1 MSEYTDK
8 IMKIFLNNKEH
19 GTGGAKMVEIEIFSA
34 QNTTGIAINNMR
46 VTKTKP
52 YGFIQPMQKY
62 VVDEKAIIEAIGADV
77 QPVKHGY
84 WKEEE
89 PRVLKCSVCGE
100 YAPMNYLGQNCID
113 SRYCPWCGTKM
124 DSNADEPWQSD

>member
-1 MSEYTDK
+1 MTEY
-8 IMKIFLNNKEH
+8 I
-19 GTGGAKMVEIEIFSA
+19 
-34 QNTTGIAINNMR
+34 
-46 VTKTKP
+46 
-52 YGFIQPMQKY
+52 
-62 VVDEKAIIEAIGADV
+62 EKAELIKKICFETAEWYYSPTIKTIKEFPAADV

-124 DSNADEPWQSD
+124 DSNADEPWQSE

>member
-1 MSEYTDK
+1 MNDYIRKD
-8 IMKIFLNNKEH
+8 
-19 GTGGAKMVEIEIFSA
+19 
-34 QNTTGIAINNMR
+34 
-46 VTKTKP
+46 
-52 YGFIQPMQKY
+52 
-62 VVDEKAIIEAIGADV
+62 KAIDIFIEGDGGDEFTEGYNFAVNEYREKIKAMPAADV

-113 SRYCPWCGTKM
+113 STYCPWCGARMIKDGDT
-124 DSNADEPWQSD
+124 NG

>member
-1 MSEYTDK
+1 MTINELRQLTFFRHAD
-8 IMKIFLNNKEH
+8 IQAINEDNNDLTVSFDDEI
-19 GTGGAKMVEIEIFSA
+19 VDISEIEVGYVPERFDIMVIPKRFV
-34 QNTTGIAINNMR
+34 R
-46 VTKTKP
+46 VYCMVKSKKT
-52 YGFIQPMQKY
+52 F
-62 VVDEKAIIEAIGADV
+62 V

-113 SRYCPWCGTKM
+113 SSYCPWCGTKM
-124 DSNADEPWQSD
+124 DSNADEPWQSE

>member
-1 MSEYTDK
+1 MDYISGDELRKHLADCMTAELFDSD
-8 IMKIFLNNKEH
+8 MKKAVVGIDVY
-19 GTGGAKMVEIEIFSA
+19 VE
-34 QNTTGIAINNMR
+34 NM
-46 VTKTKP
+46 P
-52 YGFIQPMQKY
+52 
-62 VVDEKAIIEAIGADV
+62 AADV

-84 WKEEE
+84 WIEEE

-124 DSNADEPWQSD
+124 DAEPDEPWQSD